1 MPIDQTLMWPVQSY
15 VPLVPFYFAPQPA
28 DQYPSPAACPMAVPM
43 PVPVTPPVR
52 EAKEVPKHVYFSEN
66 DDLRLIEVMKKHT
79 HTPLRCREWSQI
91 AAEFGKFSIR
101 QCRERWHNYL
111 KPPLIRTEFTIPERR
126 EILKCALT
134 DYGHWERIAGR
145 IGNGKIRSPA
155 MVKNMLSNLVPK
167 LRKMGFEV
175 RSRDDV
181 ACLPDVVFQW
191 GYPSPGEQYKLLAEY
206 NEAKQRRCRRAEPI
220 AQPDPGPFS
229 IQAILS

>member
-1 MPIDQTLMWPVQSY
+1 MWSMPPYL
-15 VPLVPFYFAPQPA
+15 PLVSFYFAPQPT
-28 DQYPSPAACPMAVPM
+28 DQYCSPAVCRIPVAV
-43 PVPVTPPVR
+43 PVPVAPPER
-52 EAKEVPKHVYFSEN
+52 EVNEVPKHIYFTES

-79 HTPLRCREWSQI
+79 HRPLRCREWNEI
-91 AAEFGKFSIR
+91 AADFGKFSVR

-111 KPPLIRTEFTIPERR
+111 KPPLVRTEFTIPERR
-126 EILKCALT
+126 EILTYALT

-145 IGNGKIRSPA
+145 IGNGKVRSPA

-181 ACLPDVVFQW
+181 DCLPDVVFQW
-191 GYPSPGEQYKLLAEY
+191 GYPSYGEQHKLLIEY

-220 AQPDPGPFS
+220 GQPSPGPFS